1 MDTIQID
8 EQNIILRSFKI
19 GDKENLLRYFNKL
32 SDQSKKRFGP
42 HPFTLEAIDEKYLDS
57 LNYRMFVAYNA
68 YNDEIIAYTIVKFG
82 WVEFDTGRLQS
93 YGLSPET
100 KDVTIAPSVADDW
113 QSKGLGGK
121 FFSYVLECLKAEH
134 EVTRLILW
142 GGVQSDNEKAVRL
155 YKKFNFRF
163 LGEFEHH
170 GMNMDM
176 VLKLK

>member
-1 MDTIQID
+1 MDTIEID
-8 EQNIILRSFKI
+8 GQNIILRSFKI
-19 GDKENLLRYFNKL
+19 EDKENLLHYFNKL

-57 LNYRMFVAYNA
+57 SNYRMFVAYNND
-68 YNDEIIAYTIVKFG
+68 NDEIIAYAIVKFD
-82 WVEFDTGRLQS
+82 WVEFDRDRLHS
-93 YGLSPET
+93 YGLSLEI
-100 KDVTIAPSVADDW
+100 KDATIAPSVADDW

-121 FFSYVLECLKAEH
+121 FFSYVVEYLKAKH
-134 EVTRLILW
+134 EVSRLILW

-163 LGEFEHH
+163 LGEFEHN

-176 VLKLK
+176 ILDL